1 MHVCYLQHLSELVE
15 FFHKAHA
22 GQDVLLS
29 YPRVLRDDIWFFSH
43 SFCGV
48 LPVIGHLKLAISF
61 DMLQRGI

>member
-29 YPRVLRDDIWFFSH
+29 YPRVLRDDIWFSVTVV
-43 SFCGV
+43 SC
-48 LPVIGHLKLAISF
+48 LSL
-61 DMLQRGI
+61 GI